1 MRISDWS
8 SDVCSSDLR
17 DTIGPAM
24 VTIGAV
30 AIVIDTLVAA
40 RLASGFRM
48 LAALLWSRL
57 GAAMALL
64 LLALAVSAA
73 GSIDPARYFII
84 WIRVAVYVA
93 LAGILWE
100 RLSTDARLLDY
111 TLRLLTVSAVVVIGR
126 ASCRARVC
134 EYV

>member
-1 MRISDWS
+1 
-8 SDVCSSDLR
+8 
-17 DTIGPAM
+17 
-24 VTIGAV
+24 
-30 AIVIDTLVAA
+30 
-40 RLASGFRM
+40 M

-64 LLALAVSAA
+64 LLAWAVSAA
-73 GSIDPARYFII
+73 GSIDPARSFII

-111 TLRLLTVSAVVVIGR
+111 TLRVLTVSAVVAAAFAVFSLYLWAEPLHVLRGTAPPEAGAGNIDR
-126 ASCRARVC
+126 KSTRLNSSH
-134 EYV
+134 

>member
-64 LLALAVSAA
+64 LLAWAVRAA
-73 GSIDPARYFII
+73 GSIDPARSFII
-84 WIRVAVYVA
+84 WIRVRSE
-93 LAGILWE
+93 E
-100 RLSTDARLLDY
+100 RRVGKESVSTFRSRWAPDH
-111 TLRLLTVSAVVVIGR
+111 
-126 ASCRARVC
+126 
-134 EYV
+134 